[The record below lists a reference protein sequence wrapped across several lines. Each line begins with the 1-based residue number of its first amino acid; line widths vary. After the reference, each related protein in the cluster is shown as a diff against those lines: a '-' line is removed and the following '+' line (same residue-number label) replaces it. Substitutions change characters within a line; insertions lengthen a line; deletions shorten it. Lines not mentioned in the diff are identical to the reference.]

1 MADHTLSNI
10 KVMLRFAS
18 FTVKDI
24 TVQCHCK
31 FKKHGR
37 GILTMWKRKEVKA
50 RAKASF
56 KKNYWKCLLAA
67 LILAVIGGGLSR
79 GMSAGGGGF
88 STLHGGSIPSYHI
101 DIDDSGLKHGI
112 KSGMD
117 DLKDEIDDFKEDMED
132 FKEDMEDTRED
143 IREEIR
149 DAGKDGGLRIIWNDE
164 EVTINNKEDLEKLDD
179 FFKSVDE
186 KQVVEASIAF
196 VVVMIVVFFI
206 VSVIL
211 LAVGFTLKAL
221 LLNPIELGCK
231 RFFRKNLDEPAS
243 LGNVMFAFD
252 SHYKNIAKTMFL
264 RDLFTFL
271 WSLLFI
277 IPGII
282 KSYEYKLIPYLLSEN
297 PQMTKNEAFAE
308 SKRLMKGNKWRAFV
322 VDLSFIAWDLLT
334 LCTCGIVGIFFVGP
348 YKASTEASLYEAIR
362 YGEAN

>member
-1 MADHTLSNI
+1 M
-10 KVMLRFAS
+10 KGV
-18 FTVKDI
+18 
-24 TVQCHCK
+24 
-31 FKKHGR
+31 
-37 GILTMWKRKEVKA
+37 LTMWKRKEVKA
-50 RAKASF
+50 KAKASF

-67 LILAVIGGGLSR
+67 LILAVIGGGMSR
-79 GMSAGGGGF
+79 GAGVGSGGVTTF
-88 STLHGGSIPSYHI
+88 RDSVPSYHVNI
-101 DIDDSGLKHGI
+101 DSSGLKHGI

-117 DLKDEIDDFKEDMED
+117 DLKDELKEGIKDFKDEVDDFKEDMED
-132 FKEDMEDTRED
+132 VK
-143 IREEIR
+143 EEIKEAAE
-149 DAGKDGGLRIIWNDE
+149 DVKKNDGLKIIWNDE
-164 EVTINNKEDLEKLDD
+164 EVTIRNAEDIQKLDD
-179 FFKSVDE
+179 MFSSVDKE
-186 KQVVEASIAF
+186 QVVGASIAF
-196 VVVMIVVFFI
+196 VVVMMIVLFI
-206 VSVIL
+206 VSLVIM
-211 LAVGFTLKAL
+211 AIAFTVKAL

-231 RFFRKNLDEPAS
+231 RFFRKNLEAPAS

-297 PQMTKNEAFAE
+297 PEMTKNEAFAE

-322 VDLSFIAWDLLT
+322 VDLSFIAWDLLS
-334 LCTCGIVGIFFVGP
+334 LATCGIVSIFFVGP